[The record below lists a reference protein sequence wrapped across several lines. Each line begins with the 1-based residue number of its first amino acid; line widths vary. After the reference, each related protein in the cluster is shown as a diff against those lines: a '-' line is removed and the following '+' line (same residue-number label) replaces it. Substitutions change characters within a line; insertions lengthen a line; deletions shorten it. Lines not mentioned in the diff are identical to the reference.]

1 MVKTVKL
8 NFVRLC
14 ESIHILSN
22 SELHPS
28 HYKSYSGFW
37 YKSWAQKLDSMNN
50 IDAVTQAGTGSGS
63 GLSAFKGLEITA
75 SISPYSFPSFALM
88 KKSRS
93 VSCTIVS

>member
-1 MVKTVKL
+1 MCPITSL
-8 NFVRLC
+8 
-14 ESIHILSN
+14 ILV
-22 SELHPS
+22 
-28 HYKSYSGFW
+28 FW
-37 YKSWAQKLDSMNN
+37 HKSWAQKPDSMSN

-75 SISPYSFPSFALM
+75 SISPYSFASFALM